1 MIEQPWGDDR
11 LKMNGVFIGCGTE
24 GNADEIMALQA
35 DNRKLRYLLARQHDS
50 ATHRIY
56 GDDGELQCSACWI
69 DFRLDTVADIERKL
83 YEAGM
88 RELQRL
94 ISFDEWPP
102 ALPQRT

>member
-1 MIEQPWGDDR
+1 MTSTAQSPD
-11 LKMNGVFIGCGTE
+11 
-24 GNADEIMALQA
+24 DEIAQLRS

-56 GDDGELQCSACWI
+56 GDDGDLQCSACRI
-69 DFRLDTVADIERKL
+69 DFRLDTVADIERKI

-94 ISFDEWPP
+94 IAAGEWPVGSTS
-102 ALPQRT
+102 A